1 MQSVDNKQIGGG
13 NGLSG
18 NLANPR
24 KGKHVLEEAV
34 KNKVASTFFP
44 NFDTTGIIGKIDFS
58 VAKRKGSLRGQT
70 FLFEEEYQDIQFFL
84 WAEAKKGN
92 KCDIYESLVQLILT
106 IGKAKTYE
114 TYLPPLFLGA
124 LDAEKIAFIQ
134 YTSVSH
140 IFYKSDFNWNVTP
153 SDHNS
158 KEFKELHEIIRT
170 QLETDSQLYYYE
182 RDEKE
187 LRAFIANNFVLGNT
201 EHMQIQVS
209 KSNFTAVY
217 LKWLEAVKPTIDI
230 DWDLAKKMGII
241 DADFFLAD
249 LLSDDNNSIKD
260 SLFVLLRTNL
270 YAIVRETKNELGL
283 KTIHS
288 VNFKDG
294 QKAHNSFWL
303 KYKRPPRKDFW
314 QYIVERRDLLVPQ
327 DVRERK
333 GSYFTP
339 QIWVEKSQEYLTKVL
354 GENWQDEY
362 IIWDCCAGTGN
373 MERGLINRYNVF
385 ASTLDKAD
393 VDVIRDQI
401 HNGMNLLESHVF
413 QFDFL
418 NDDFDSPKVP
428 DELKKIIFDKEKRKK
443 LLIYIN
449 PPYAEA
455 TNTKT
460 ILSSKNKHKEGVSQ
474 NSTYERFKD
483 KLGRG
488 INEIFAHF
496 LMRIYEEL
504 SGCWIGQFSKLKH
517 LQSENFTQ
525 FRECYRAK
533 IATSFIVPANTFDN
547 VQGSFPI
554 GFFIW
559 NTAEEEKFANTI
571 SDVYDRKGEFLG
583 TKKIWTLPER
593 GVIMKWIQRFY
604 DKEGERIAYMVR
616 GAADFQNNRIVFL
629 TLAPSQGVI
638 DYCRYH
644 YVTSNNITE
653 NGVYFAVRHCID
665 SNWSNDRDQFVNP
678 ETDSWATDYEFQSNC
693 MVFSLFHNQNTIKSA
708 DGVNH
713 WIPFK
718 ETEVMPR
725 DRYESHVIV
734 NHLSGLTLSHDA
746 QMVMDAA
753 RELYRYYHKHP
764 QSNPNASY
772 YDIREFFQGRNAKG
786 KMNNRSNDE
795 EYTKLMNILQEE
807 HAKLGKIIARKVYEH
822 GFLLN

>member
-1 MQSVDNKQIGGG
+1 MQIVDNKQIGMV
-13 NGLSG
+13 NELSG
-18 NLANPR
+18 NLTRAK
-24 KGKHVLEEAV
+24 KGKNVLEEEV
-34 KNKVASTFFP
+34 KNKVASEFFP

-58 VAKRKGSLRGQT
+58 VAKRKKSERGQT
-70 FLFEEEYQDIQFFL
+70 LLFEDETHDIQFFL

-106 IGKAKTYE
+106 IGKAKTFE

-158 KEFKELHEIIRT
+158 KEFNKLHEIIRT
-170 QLETDSQLYYYE
+170 QLENDSQLYYYD

-217 LKWLEAVKPTIDI
+217 LKWLGVVKPSIDI
-230 DWDLAKKMGII
+230 DWDLVKKIGII

-249 LLSDDNNSIKD
+249 LLSENNTSLKD
-260 SLFVLLRTNL
+260 SLFVLLRSNI
-270 YAIVRETKNELGL
+270 YEIVRKNKDELGL
-283 KTIHS
+283 KTIQR
-288 VNFKDG
+288 VNFKDE

-303 KYKRPPRKDFW
+303 KYKRPPRRDFW

-373 MERGLINRYNVF
+373 MERGLINPYNVF

-418 NDDFDSPKVP
+418 NDDFNSPKVP

-460 ILSSKNKHKEGVSQ
+460 IHSDENKHKEGVSQ
-474 NSTYERFKD
+474 HVTYKKFKNN
-483 KLGRG
+483 LGRG

-504 SGCWIGQFSKLKH
+504 SGCWIGQFSTLKH

-525 FRECYRAK
+525 FRNNFRAK
-533 IATSFIVPANTFDN
+533 VATSFIVPANTFDN
-547 VQGSFPI
+547 VKGSFPI

-559 NTAEEEKFANTI
+559 NTSEKEKFTNTV

-604 DKEGERIAYMVR
+604 DKDGERIAYMVR
-616 GAADFQNNRIVFL
+616 GAADFQNNRIVFI
-629 TLAPSQGVI
+629 TQGPSKSVVEHSQTHNI
-638 DYCRYH
+638 TH
-644 YVTSNNITE
+644 NNITE

-665 SNWSNDRDQFVNP
+665 TNWLNNRDQFVNP
-678 ETDSWATDYEFQSNC
+678 ETDSWATDFEFQSNC
-693 MVFSLFHNQNTIKSA
+693 LVFSLFHNQNAIKSA

-718 ETEVMPR
+718 EAEVTPR
-725 DRYESHVIV
+725 DRYESHVMV
-734 NHLSGLTLSHDA
+734 NYLSGLTFSKDA

-753 RELYRYYHKHP
+753 RELYRYYHKQP

-772 YDIREFFQGRNAKG
+772 YDIREFFQGRNSNG
-786 KMNNRSNDE
+786 KMNNKSNDE
-795 EYTKLMNILQEE
+795 EYTRLMNVLQEC
-807 HAKLGKIIARKVYEH
+807 HAELGRIIARKVYEH

>member
-1 MQSVDNKQIGGG
+1 MQSVDNKYIEQS
-13 NGLSG
+13 GLSG
-18 NLANPR
+18 NLTSPS
-24 KGKHVLEEAV
+24 KGKHVLEEEV
-34 KNKVASTFFP
+34 KNKVSSEFFP
-44 NFDTTGIIGKIDFS
+44 NYDTTGIIGKIDFS
-58 VAKRKGSLRGQT
+58 VAKRKKSERGQSL
-70 FLFEEEYQDIQFFL
+70 LFEDENQDIQFFL
-84 WAEAKKGN
+84 WAEAKKGT

-106 IGKAKTYE
+106 IGKAKTFE

-134 YTSVSH
+134 YTSISH

-158 KEFKELHEIIRT
+158 KEFRELHDIIRT
-170 QLETDSQLYYYE
+170 QLENDSQLYFYK

-201 EHMQIQVS
+201 EHIKIQVS

-217 LKWLEAVKPTIDI
+217 LKWLKEVKPTIDI
-230 DWDLAKKMGII
+230 DWDLAKKRGII

-249 LLSDDNNSIKD
+249 LLSENNASLKD
-260 SLFVLLRTNL
+260 SLFVLLHSNIYT
-270 YAIVRETKNELGL
+270 IVRENKDELGL
-283 KTIHS
+283 KTIQS

-294 QKAHNSFWL
+294 QKSHKAFWG

-339 QIWVEKSQEYLTKVL
+339 QIWVEKSHEYLTQFL

-373 MERGLINRYNVF
+373 MERGLINPYNVF

-401 HNGMNLLESHVF
+401 RNGMNLLESHVF

-418 NDDFDSPKVP
+418 NDEFDSDKIPSA
-428 DELKKIIFDKEKRKK
+428 LKKIIFDKEKRKK
-443 LLIYIN
+443 LLMYIN

-460 ILSSKNKHKEGVSQ
+460 IPTGDNKHKAGVAQ
-474 NSTYERFKD
+474 HATYEKFKD

-504 SGCWIGQFSKLKH
+504 SGCWIGQFSTLKH
-517 LQSENFTQ
+517 LQSENFKP
-525 FRECYRAK
+525 FRECFRAK
-533 IATSFIVPANTFDN
+533 VATSFIVPANTFDN

-559 NTAEEEKFANTI
+559 NTAEEEVFTKTV
-571 SDVYDRKGEFLG
+571 SDLYDCKGEFMG

-604 DKEGERIAYMVR
+604 DKGGERIAYMVR
-616 GAADFQNNRIVFL
+616 GAADFQNNRIVFI
-629 TLAPSQGVI
+629 TQGPSEAVVKHSQTHNI
-638 DYCRYH
+638 TR
-644 YVTSNNITE
+644 NNITE
-653 NGVYFAVRHCID
+653 NGVYFAIRHCID
-665 SNWSNDRDQFVNP
+665 SDWSNDRDQFVNP
-678 ETDSWATDYEFQSNC
+678 ETDSWATDFEFQSNC
-693 MVFSLFHNQNTIKSA
+693 LVFSLFHNQNTIKSA

-734 NHLSGLTLSHDA
+734 NHLSGLTLSRDA

-753 RELYRYYHKHP
+753 RELYRYYHK
-764 QSNPNASY
+764 QTESNPNASY
-772 YDIREFFQGRNAKG
+772 YDIREFFQGRNSNG
-786 KMNNRSNDE
+786 KMNNKSNDE
-795 EYTKLMNILQEE
+795 EYTRLMNILQEE
-807 HAKLGKIIARKVYEH
+807 HAKLGKIIALKVYEH

>member
-1 MQSVDNKQIGGG
+1 
-13 NGLSG
+13 
-18 NLANPR
+18 
-24 KGKHVLEEAV
+24 
-34 KNKVASTFFP
+34 
-44 NFDTTGIIGKIDFS
+44 
-58 VAKRKGSLRGQT
+58 
-70 FLFEEEYQDIQFFL
+70 
-84 WAEAKKGN
+84 
-92 KCDIYESLVQLILT
+92 
-106 IGKAKTYE
+106 
-114 TYLPPLFLGA
+114 
-124 LDAEKIAFIQ
+124 
-134 YTSVSH
+134 
-140 IFYKSDFNWNVTP
+140 
-153 SDHNS
+153 
-158 KEFKELHEIIRT
+158 
-170 QLETDSQLYYYE
+170 
-182 RDEKE
+182 
-187 LRAFIANNFVLGNT
+187 
-201 EHMQIQVS
+201 MQIQVS

-217 LKWLEAVKPTIDI
+217 LKWLEAVKPAIDI

-460 ILSSKNKHKEGVSQ
+460 ILSSKNKHKEGVSK
-474 NSTYERFKD
+474 T
-483 KLGRG
+483 L
-488 INEIFAHF
+488 
-496 LMRIYEEL
+496 LMRGL
-504 SGCWIGQFSKLKH
+504 
-517 LQSENFTQ
+517 
-525 FRECYRAK
+525 
-533 IATSFIVPANTFDN
+533 
-547 VQGSFPI
+547 
-554 GFFIW
+554 
-559 NTAEEEKFANTI
+559 
-571 SDVYDRKGEFLG
+571 
-583 TKKIWTLPER
+583 
-593 GVIMKWIQRFY
+593 
-604 DKEGERIAYMVR
+604 RI
-616 GAADFQNNRIVFL
+616 N
-629 TLAPSQGVI
+629 
-638 DYCRYH
+638 
-644 YVTSNNITE
+644 
-653 NGVYFAVRHCID
+653 
-665 SNWSNDRDQFVNP
+665 
-678 ETDSWATDYEFQSNC
+678 
-693 MVFSLFHNQNTIKSA
+693 
-708 DGVNH
+708 
-713 WIPFK
+713 
-718 ETEVMPR
+718 
-725 DRYESHVIV
+725 
-734 NHLSGLTLSHDA
+734 
-746 QMVMDAA
+746 
-753 RELYRYYHKHP
+753 
-764 QSNPNASY
+764 
-772 YDIREFFQGRNAKG
+772 
-786 KMNNRSNDE
+786 
-795 EYTKLMNILQEE
+795 
-807 HAKLGKIIARKVYEH
+807 
-822 GFLLN
+822 

>member
-1 MQSVDNKQIGGG
+1 M
-13 NGLSG
+13 
-18 NLANPR
+18 
-24 KGKHVLEEAV
+24 
-34 KNKVASTFFP
+34 
-44 NFDTTGIIGKIDFS
+44 
-58 VAKRKGSLRGQT
+58 
-70 FLFEEEYQDIQFFL
+70 
-84 WAEAKKGN
+84 
-92 KCDIYESLVQLILT
+92 QLILT

-455 TNTKT
+455 TNLKT
-460 ILSSKNKHKEGVSQ
+460 VASAKSKHKEGVSQ
-474 NSTYERFKD
+474 HATYERFKD

-496 LMRIYEEL
+496 LMRIYEDL
-504 SGCWIGQFSKLKH
+504 NGCWIGQFSTLKH
-517 LQSENFTQ
+517 LQSENFKP
-525 FRECYRAK
+525 FRDCFRAK
-533 IATSFIVPANTFDN
+533 LVNSFVVPAATFDN
-547 VQGSFPI
+547 VTGQFPI

-559 NTAEEEKFANTI
+559 NTADKVMFSETMA
-571 SDVYDRKGEFLG
+571 DVFDSRGEFLG
-583 TKKIWTLPER
+583 HKKMIALPER
-593 GVIMKWIQRFY
+593 GVIMKWLQRFY
-604 DKEGERIAYMVR
+604 DNKNERIAYMVR
-616 GAADFQNNRIVFL
+616 GAADFQNNQIIYI
-629 TLAPSQGVI
+629 TLSPSDVVI
-638 DYCRYH
+638 KKCQTHNITR
-644 YVTSNNITE
+644 NNITE
-653 NGVYFAVRHCID
+653 NCVYLAIRLCM
-665 SNWSNDRDQFVNP
+665 NKTWLNNNDQFMNP
-678 ETDSWATDYEFQSNC
+678 ATDAWLADTNFQSDC
-693 MVFSLFHNQNTIKSA
+693 IAYTLFNKKNHVRA
-708 DGVNH
+708 MDGVNH

-725 DRYESHVIV
+725 DRYESHVMV
-734 NHLSGLTLSHDA
+734 NHISGMTFSKDA

-753 RELYRYYHKHP
+753 RELYRYYHKQP

-772 YDIREFFQGRNAKG
+772 YDIREFFQGRNNNG
-786 KMNNRSNDE
+786 KMNNKSNDE
-795 EYTKLMNILQEE
+795 EYTRLMNVLQEK
-807 HAKLGKIIARKVYEH
+807 HSKLGKIIARKVYEH